1 VDFGLGVRCPPVASI
16 TRYHESM
23 REAKKQLIVRTL
35 EQVAG
40 NHNEAARL
48 LGLHPN
54 NLHRLIRNLD
64 LKQALNK

>member
-1 VDFGLGVRCPPVASI
+1 V
-16 TRYHESM
+16 T
-23 REAKKQLIVRTL
+23 
-35 EQVAG
+35 G